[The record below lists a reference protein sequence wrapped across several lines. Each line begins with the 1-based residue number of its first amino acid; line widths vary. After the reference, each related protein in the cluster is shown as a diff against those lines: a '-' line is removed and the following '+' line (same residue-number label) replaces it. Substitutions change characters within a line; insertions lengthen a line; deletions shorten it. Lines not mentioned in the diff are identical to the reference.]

1 MLIDDI
7 VFQKKQMHSGRWGS
21 QERQSVCY
29 IYDMII
35 FPVGFSFVL
44 SPFQYHNA
52 LQKAQMRYRLL
63 HYFTLK
69 PLLKTS
75 TKTSKIFFQVM
86 ATRRQSQHAV
96 DALSLYTHSLVSQSL
111 SACTASQES

>member
-1 MLIDDI
+1 
-7 VFQKKQMHSGRWGS
+7 MHLRKNKCILVGGGS
-21 QERQSVCY
+21 RETQSVCY
-29 IYDMII
+29 VCDIII
-35 FPVGFSFVL
+35 FPMEFSFV
-44 SPFQYHNA
+44 FQYHNA